1 MNQKL
6 IAIFKLLTLSF
17 ILGMHPAVAQYAPF
31 DELPGFVK
39 SIKPAYDP
47 GYPEWAKKLY
57 DDEINFYEVNKL
69 YETFMAANPGKKS
82 AITRYY
88 KSWRRAVREYVLP
101 DGSIQL
107 PEMDNYHR
115 ELHESRK
122 NQQYPWVSRESDSEW
137 SFLGPKETFWLN
149 ENGTSEAP
157 DRAPWQVNVY
167 AIDVAP
173 SDFNVIYAGT
183 ETGFVNKS
191 TDKGQTWQLMAP
203 GYLFGGGI
211 TAVAVHPA
219 DPNIVFVS
227 GGNQVHRSDDGGLS
241 WQPML
246 PLNNLFYAD
255 RLRIDPQ
262 NPLKIFAASEKGI
275 FVSSDGGNTW
285 TQRYQNQAWD
295 IRIKP
300 GDGQTIYAITRN
312 AGFYSLVRSLN
323 GGQSF
328 SIVQEFPG
336 NYSVS
341 SGAYLGVT
349 AKNPELLF
357 SVLLGSNDTPYL
369 LKGNFANNNISWNL
383 IATGR
388 TANFE
393 MDNGQGYFDLAMEIS
408 PLDEKII
415 LVGTTTLFKST
426 NGGLTFSAVGGYW
439 GPFNIHP
446 DIQDI
451 KMLPNGETW
460 VATDG
465 GMNYTSDVFTI
476 QDNYHVR
483 CKGLMGSDMWGFD
496 QGWNEDL
503 VVGGRYHNGNTAIAD
518 FYQNKSL
525 RMGGAESPTGWVLQ
539 GRSRH
544 VAFDDLGNGWI
555 LPKTAES
562 EPEGRFIFSKY
573 PNMDEYG
580 GRRSNFVHHPNYYGT
595 FYLGEGNGFW
605 KSTDMGV
612 SYNLLHTFPG
622 RVRYLQISYKNPD
635 VIYADVNNY
644 GLYRSGDGGHTWVQK
659 PALTS
664 APYGHSGWKGN
675 LFFAISPYDENTIYA
690 CLQNGTWSADIGKVF
705 QSQDGGNTWEDWSGT
720 VSDYLKCLV
729 IQPTAGNEDLVYL
742 FTKGLNGKP
751 ARVMIRKQSMAD
763 WVDFSSDYPVG
774 MAPNMALPFFRDS
787 KIRVGG
793 NGSVWESPLA
803 EPEFIPVINPW
814 VEKPFYSCMTD
825 TLYFDDHSMINHE
838 GASWHWEIDPEP
850 EYISD
855 PNIRNPKVVLG
866 NPGSYTV
873 HFSVMQKGETYSKT
887 IQDMVS
893 ATTCPSI
900 EDCSNPADVPK
911 DNWSLLN
918 VDSQETTGEDGKA
931 INAIDGDPSTIW
943 HTEWYWNSPGYPHE
957 ISIDLG
963 DVYRISEFTYLPRQD
978 GENGRIKNY
987 KLYISKQN
995 NQWGLTAATGNFLNT
1010 AAPQKVPLDP
1020 PVAGRYLKLVAVSEV
1035 NGNPWASAAELS
1047 VKGCLNIYS
1056 SLEQPE
1062 KIQALKAFPVPSTG
1076 KIRIAAP
1083 SGKAFSY
1090 QVHDMQGKIVLQGLV
1105 DDASELLEL
1114 DLSIQLP
1121 GVYLV
1126 TFTSQ
1131 GVHYYAKVVKM

>member
-1 MNQKL
+1 MQL
-6 IAIFKLLTLSF
+6 QQTLLALLFALNFSLF
-17 ILGMHPAVAQYAPF
+17 MHPIHAQYTPY
-31 DELPGFVK
+31 DNLPGLVK
-39 SIKPAYDP
+39 STKPAFDP
-47 GYPEWAKKLY
+47 DFPEWAKKLY
-57 DDEINFYEVNKL
+57 DQEINFYDVNKQ
-69 YETFMAANPGKKS
+69 YETYIAENPGKKS
-82 AITRYY
+82 AISRYFRT
-88 KSWRRAVREYVLP
+88 WRRAVMEYVLP

-107 PEMDNYHR
+107 PDMGAFTRQLNESQTLIESFQNYR
-115 ELHESRK
+115 S
-122 NQQYPWVSRESDSEW
+122 NGSDW

-149 ENGTSEAP
+149 ENSSASAP
-157 DRAPWQVNVY
+157 GKAPWQVNVY

-173 SDFNVIYAGT
+173 SDFNIIYAGT
-183 ETGFVNKS
+183 ETGFINKS
-191 TDKGQTWQLMAP
+191 TDKGQNWQQMAP

-211 TAVAVHPA
+211 TAVAVHPTNP
-219 DPNIVFVS
+219 DIVFAS
-227 GGNQVHRSDDGGLS
+227 GDNQVHRSDDGGNT
-241 WQPML
+241 WQPLL
-246 PLNNLFYAD
+246 PVSNLFYAD

-275 FVSSDGGNTW
+275 HVSSDGGNTW

-312 AGFYSLVRSLN
+312 AGYYSLVRSVN

-328 SIVQEFPG
+328 SIIQEFPG
-336 NYSVS
+336 NYSVG

-349 AKNPELLF
+349 AKNPDLLF
-357 SVLLGSNDTPYL
+357 AVLLGANDTPYL
-369 LKGNFANNNISWNL
+369 LKGNFANNNITWNL
-383 IATGR
+383 IATGKT
-388 TANFE
+388 TAFE

-408 PLDEKII
+408 PLDDKII

-465 GMNYTSDVFTI
+465 GMNYTSDVFTA
-476 QDNYHVR
+476 QNNYHVR

-539 GRSRH
+539 GKSRH

-555 LPKTAES
+555 LPKTAEG

-595 FYLGEGNGFW
+595 LYLGEGNGFW
-605 KSTDMGV
+605 KSVDMGV
-612 SYNLLHTFPG
+612 SYTLLHTFPG
-622 RVRYLQISYKNPD
+622 RVRYLQISFKNPE
-635 VIYADVNNY
+635 VIYADVSNY
-644 GLYRSGDGGHTWVQK
+644 GLYRSEDGGQTWVQK
-659 PALTS
+659 PSLTN
-664 APYGHSGWKGN
+664 APYGHSGWRGN

-705 QSQDGGNTWEDWSGT
+705 RSQDGGTTWEDWSGT
-720 VSDYLKCLV
+720 VNDYLKCLV
-729 IQPTAGNEDLVYL
+729 IQPTADQQDLVYL

-751 ARVMIRKQSMAD
+751 GRVMIRKPGMQD
-763 WVDFSSDYPVG
+763 WEDFSMNYPVG
-774 MAPNMALPFFRDS
+774 MQPNMALPFFRDS

-793 NGSVWESPLA
+793 NGSVWESPMA
-803 EPEFIPVINPW
+803 EPQFSPVINPW
-814 VEKPFYSCMTD
+814 VEKPVYDCMTD

-838 GASWHWEIDPEP
+838 GASWQWEITPEP
-850 EYISD
+850 ACISD
-855 PNIRNPKVVLG
+855 PTIRNPKVVLG
-866 NPGSYTV
+866 SPESYTV
-873 HFSVMQKGETYSKT
+873 HFSVTQNGQTYSK
-887 IQDMVS
+887 IIPDMVS

-900 EDCSNPADVPK
+900 EDCNNPADVPK
-911 DNWSLLN
+911 DNWVLLN
-918 VDSQETTGEDGKA
+918 VDSEETSGEDGKA

-943 HTEWYWNSPGYPHE
+943 HTEWYWSSPGYPHE

-963 DVYRISEFTYLPRQD
+963 DVYRISSFTYLPRQD
-978 GENGRIKNY
+978 GVNGRIKNY
-987 KLYISKQN
+987 RVHVSRQPD
-995 NQWGLTAATGNFLNT
+995 QWGLAVANGNFSNT
-1010 AAPQKVPLDP
+1010 AAPQQVVFEPS
-1020 PVAGRYLKLVAVSEV
+1020 VVGRYLKLVALSEV
-1035 NGNPWASAAELS
+1035 NGNVWASAAELS
-1047 VKGCLNIYS
+1047 VTGCLNIFS
-1056 SLEQPE
+1056 GVETGS
-1062 KIQALKAFPVPSTG
+1062 KIQSLKAFPVPSTG
-1076 KIRIAAP
+1076 RILIAAP
-1083 SGKAFSY
+1083 GGKAFSY
-1090 QVHDMQGKIVLQGLV
+1090 QVYDLQGKTVLEGEMNET
-1105 DDASELLEL
+1105 SELLEL
-1114 DLSIQLP
+1114 DLSEQLP

-1131 GVHYYAKVVKM
+1131 GVHYFAKVLRM